1 MHYIS
6 PTPGTC
12 PSPEDPIHPLLRK
25 LLASEDPA
33 EFEEISLQLRSM
45 LHERIE
51 QLRKQAQ
58 SLKPKEHKVERR
70 KRKRTDGN
78 RP

>member
-1 MHYIS
+1 M
-6 PTPGTC
+6 
-12 PSPEDPIHPLLRK
+12 EDPIHPLLRK

-51 QLRKQAQ
+51 QLRTQAQ
-58 SLKPKEHKVERR
+58 SLEAKEQRVDRR
-70 KRKRTDGN
+70 KRKRNGSN

>member
-1 MHYIS
+1 MHYIY
-6 PTPGTC
+6 PYLGRAQRL
-12 PSPEDPIHPLLRK
+12 EDPIQPLLRK

-58 SLKPKEHKVERR
+58 SLKSKAQKVERR

-78 RP
+78 EP